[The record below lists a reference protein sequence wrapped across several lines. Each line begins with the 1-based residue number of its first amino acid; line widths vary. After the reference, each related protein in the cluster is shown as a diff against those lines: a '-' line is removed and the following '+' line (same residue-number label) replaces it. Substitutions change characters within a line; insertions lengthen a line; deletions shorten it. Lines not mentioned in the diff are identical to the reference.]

1 MENFIKLD
9 KADKFGVMFG
19 LLFLMPSVVLLL
31 VDLFVNGAK
40 ML

>member
-1 MENFIKLD
+1 MEKFIKLD

-19 LLFLMPSVVLLL
+19 LIFLMHSVVILL